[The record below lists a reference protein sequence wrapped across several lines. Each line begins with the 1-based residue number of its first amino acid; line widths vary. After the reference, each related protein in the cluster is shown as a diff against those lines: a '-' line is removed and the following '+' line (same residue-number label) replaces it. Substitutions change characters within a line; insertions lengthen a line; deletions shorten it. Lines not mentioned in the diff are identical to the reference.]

1 MTTLSKKPVSLKN
14 KTNDSTNP
22 NEEVSS
28 STCIWNVAESDV
40 GKQTRWTCYFND
52 DK

>member
-1 MTTLSKKPVSLKN
+1 MPVSLKN
-14 KTNDSTNP
+14 KNNDSTNP

-28 STCIWNVAESDV
+28 CTCIWNVAESDV